1 MQLLLMIWRCI
12 ARITHANLAF
22 DLFRQ
27 NVRLLRFR
35 PGLSEDEIG
44 TFWSTFSRFVQS
56 ETLDEDLSTTLWR
69 EDLAH
74 LDVITI
80 DRFTEK
86 VFMADPEFMQR
97 FRGTIDDV
105 LPGFTT
111 YEPSKDES
119 IEGHWDAILERSIL
133 DEADLIER
141 KLRRALAENTVGD
154 FSGLIRWR

>member
-1 MQLLLMIWRCI
+1 MKLVPFGI
-12 ARITHANLAF
+12 
-22 DLFRQ
+22 LFP
-27 NVRLLRFR
+27 V
-35 PGLSEDEIG
+35 SCKEA
-44 TFWSTFSRFVQS
+44 
-56 ETLDEDLSTTLWR
+56 LDEDLSTTLWR

-105 LPGFTT
+105 FPGFTT
-111 YEPSKDES
+111 YEPLKDES
-119 IEGHWDAILERSIL
+119 IEGHWDAILQRSIL

-141 KLRRALAENTVGD
+141 KVETCARGKTPSAIFVRVYPLEMT
-154 FSGLIRWR
+154 